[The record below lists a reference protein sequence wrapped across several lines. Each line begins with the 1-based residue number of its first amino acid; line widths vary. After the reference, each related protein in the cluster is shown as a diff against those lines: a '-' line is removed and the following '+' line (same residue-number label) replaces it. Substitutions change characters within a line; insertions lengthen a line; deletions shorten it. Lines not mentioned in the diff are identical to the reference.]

1 MSRTLQMIF
10 RNEESRN
17 VTISVADP
25 REDLQASEVEAVMEA
40 ILERNIFDTNGGDI
54 ASLSKAQVVSRDV
67 EVIVEF

>member
-1 MSRTLQMIF
+1 MIF